1 MTNAPSLLVNNLTFG
16 FDDRIVLDRL
26 TFGLT
31 AGVYWLQGVNGAG
44 KSTLFKLLARAL
56 TPAGGAIALC
66 GQPLAGM
73 SAEQRQAIFLC
84 GDELPRLHWLQG
96 SEFVALYA
104 ELYPNID
111 RIALD
116 LHLERL
122 RLTAALLHSPIMSL
136 SLGERKKLHL
146 AVALSVDANLLLLD
160 EPFNA
165 IDVASASYLR
175 ADLQSRVALGKQIVL
190 LTSHADTGLSSGLRI
205 AVLQGGPDSRVVVN
219 DDGNGSN

>member
-16 FDDRIVLDRL
+16 FDDRLVLDRL
-26 TFGLT
+26 TFSLTPGL
-31 AGVYWLQGVNGAG
+31 YWLQGANGAG

-56 TPAGGAIALC
+56 TPGGGAITLC

-73 SAEQRQAIFLC
+73 TAEHRRVIFLC
-84 GDELPRLHWLQG
+84 DDELPRLHWLRG
-96 SEFVALYA
+96 AEFVALYA
-104 ELYPNID
+104 ALYPNID

-122 RLTAALLHSPIMSL
+122 GISAVLLHSPIMSL

-146 AVALSVDANLLLLD
+146 AVALSVDVDLLLMD

-165 IDVASASYLR
+165 IDAAAASYLR
-175 ADLQSRVALGKQIVL
+175 ADVQSRVASGKRIVL
-190 LTSHADTGLSSGLRI
+190 LTSHADPGLSLRK
-205 AVLQGGPDSRVVVN
+205 AVLQGGPDSKITVN
-219 DDGNGSN
+219 DDVNGCN